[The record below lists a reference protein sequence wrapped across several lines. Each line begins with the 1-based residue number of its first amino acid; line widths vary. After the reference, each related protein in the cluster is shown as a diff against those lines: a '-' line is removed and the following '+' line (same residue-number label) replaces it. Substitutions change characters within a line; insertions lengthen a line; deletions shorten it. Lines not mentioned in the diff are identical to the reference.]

1 MPCPPVGPSGKMVDT
16 HAIRDQVKE
25 LMKTKMEMLTPEMV
39 KALVED
45 MIRTHLGWLVVWGNL
60 FGGLIGLITQLVST
74 RW

>member
-1 MPCPPVGPSGKMVDT
+1 MVDT